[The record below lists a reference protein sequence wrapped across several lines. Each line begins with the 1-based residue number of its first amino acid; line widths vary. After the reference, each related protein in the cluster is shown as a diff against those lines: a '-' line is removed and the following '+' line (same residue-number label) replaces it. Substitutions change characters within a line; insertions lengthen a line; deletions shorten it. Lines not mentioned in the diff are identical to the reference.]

1 MPDVGNGCT
10 IAIAGFTANVE
21 SIQMPFGTREAIDT
35 SHLGTTGFR
44 TFMPQD
50 LVDPGEI
57 QATFQYDGASGVP
70 PITATAATVT
80 ITVPAPPGSTA
91 TNTYAAAGF
100 LVDGGTVEMINDDL
114 MRHTVTLQLTGA
126 YTHT

>member
-21 SIQMPFGTREAIDT
+21 SISMPFGARDAIET

-44 TFMPQD
+44 TFMPTD
-50 LVDPGEI
+50 LVNPGEI

-70 PITATAATVT
+70 PVTATAATVT
-80 ITVPAPPGSTA
+80 ITVPAFPGNTN
-91 TNTYAAAGF
+91 TNTYAVAAF
-100 LVDGGTVEMINDDL
+100 ITDAGTVEMTNDDL
-114 MRHTVTLQLTGA
+114 MRHTVTLQATGA

>member
-44 TFMPQD
+44 TFMPND

-80 ITVPAPPGSTA
+80 ITVPAPPGN
-91 TNTYAAAGF
+91 TNTNSYAVAAFITDAGAP
-100 LVDGGTVEMINDDL
+100 EMTNDDL
-114 MRHTVTLQLTGA
+114 MRHTVTLKCTGA